1 MVVAKEMFNFIDK
14 REGITKD
21 GEKYLSINV
30 LSKDNRKF
38 NFITKDTDLINKISP
53 LNLQKFSQ
61 IKLVLNFE
69 RVYNREKRT
78 SYWTCELIGVE

>member
-1 MVVAKEMFNFIDK
+1 MVLAKETFNFIDK

-38 NFITKDTDLINKISP
+38 NFITKDTELIGKISP

-61 IKLVLNFE
+61 IKLILNFE
-69 RVYNREKRT
+69 RVFNKEKRT
-78 SYWTCELIGVE
+78 SYWTCNFVGVE

>member
-14 REGITKD
+14 RGGITKD
-21 GEKYLSINV
+21 AQKYLSINV

>member
-1 MVVAKEMFNFIDK
+1 MITCKEEFNFIDK
-14 REGITKD
+14 RVGVTKD

-38 NFITKDTDLINKISP
+38 NFITKDTELINKISP
-53 LNLQKFSQ
+53 LNLQKFSV
-61 IKLVLNFE
+61 IKLIVDFE

-78 SYWTCELIGVE
+78 SYWSCNWVGVE

>member
-78 SYWTCELIGVE
+78 SYWTCNLVGVE